1 MRRSSVC
8 TQWLRARPL
17 LPEELEMKPGS
28 QPYQKQ
34 TNSQKELAQGLFL
47 VSSGSWHWRL
57 WSQRDTIERPMFP
70 IHLVVAF
77 SKWHSKFITGT
88 FGDMGSW
95 SCVFVL
101 PYRTKLPKPWGA
113 VRSGSSARLFYF
125 ACVCVCVCC
134 CVWKRLRPL
143 QTVHIGRA
151 EIFAV
156 IIISSTSFISSPGNF
171 WFRPSFNQNIR
182 YFNSFANN
190 PCPKGECHLFDF
202 AWRECDTGIMSSFA
216 CKAEIPL

>member
-1 MRRSSVC
+1 MHTMIACKTFASRRTWNETGQPALSETNHLAKRTGSRTFPSVIRVVTLEIVITTWYNRTPYVPHPSSSC
-8 TQWLRARPL
+8 FIRMTQ
-17 LPEELEMKPGS
+17 
-28 QPYQKQ
+28 Q
-34 TNSQKELAQGLFL
+34 
-47 VSSGSWHWRL
+47 
-57 WSQRDTIERPMFP
+57 I
-70 IHLVVAF
+70 
-77 SKWHSKFITGT
+77 ITGT

>member
-1 MRRSSVC
+1 
-8 TQWLRARPL
+8 
-17 LPEELEMKPGS
+17 MKPGS

-70 IHLVVAF
+70 IHLVVAL
-77 SKWHSKFITGT
+77 SEWHSKLSRAHSVTWAADPAYLCCLIARNCQNHGERCAREAQRGCFILH
-88 FGDMGSW
+88 
-95 SCVFVL
+95 V
-101 PYRTKLPKPWGA
+101 
-113 VRSGSSARLFYF
+113 
-125 ACVCVCVCC
+125 CVCVCVCC